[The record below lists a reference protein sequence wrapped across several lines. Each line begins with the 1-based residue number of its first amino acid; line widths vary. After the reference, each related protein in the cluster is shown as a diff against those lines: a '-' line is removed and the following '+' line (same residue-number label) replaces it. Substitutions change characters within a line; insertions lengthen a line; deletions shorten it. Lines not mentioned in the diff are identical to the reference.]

1 MFGRFIDGL
10 LECLFLALLLAI
22 TALLLASG
30 L

>member
-10 LECLFLALLLAI
+10 LECLFLALLFTI
-22 TALLLASG
+22 TVLLLVSG